1 MGTVITENIK
11 DEILSWTGVTSN
23 PYQFGG
29 VEFMSIKEKWV
40 TYMVKSLDE
49 NLLC

>member
-1 MGTVITENIK
+1 MGTVITENINH
-11 DEILSWTGVTSN
+11 EILSWPGVTSN